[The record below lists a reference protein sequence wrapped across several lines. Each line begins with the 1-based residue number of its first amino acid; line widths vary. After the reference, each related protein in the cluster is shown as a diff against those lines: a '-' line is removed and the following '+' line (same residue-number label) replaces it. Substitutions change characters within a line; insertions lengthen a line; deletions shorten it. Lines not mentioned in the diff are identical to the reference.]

1 MQARKD
7 ALKVAVSFGY
17 AHLDDDRDQLAGGA
31 GTNLTVDA
39 GLLPF
44 GLGREAL
51 AAAYASVNGSACKW
65 VYQDAADG
73 IWGAVKEAVPLMETF
88 LQLPLYG
95 RMKVSPVAPKGSA
108 SGKGRVSRGQQ
119 DTTGNTAVSTRLKS
133 AAQALVAA
141 AEAAAKNGS
150 RLDSAGMA
158 QLRRNVVLARAQDRH
173 DGRLQ

>member
-31 GTNLTVDA
+31 GTNLNVDA

-51 AAAYASVNGSACKW
+51 AAAVDDSACKW
-65 VYQDAADG
+65 VYQHAEVG
-73 IWGAVKEAVPLMETF
+73 SWGAEEEAVPHMETS
-88 LQLPLYG
+88 LLLPLYG
-95 RMKVSPVAPKGSA
+95 RMKASPVAPKGYTG
-108 SGKGRVSRGQQ
+108 GKGRVGKGQQ
-119 DTTGNTAVSTRLKS
+119 GMTGNTAVSTRLRS
-133 AAQALVAA
+133 AAQALVSA

-150 RLDSAGMA
+150 RLDSAEMA
-158 QLRRNVVLARAQDRH
+158 RLRRDVVLARAQDRH
-173 DGRLQ
+173 DGQLQ